1 MTGVELDLRSLAA
14 EGPVHFMGMGGAGM
28 CALAELLSRHGG
40 SVSGCDTKENRS
52 LNDLARLGVTVS
64 IGHDAE
70 HVEDAS
76 ALVVTAAVPSD
87 HPELLRAYERG
98 IPVLKRAQALGAI
111 VNRGLVVAIAGTHG
125 KTTTTAMTTQVLAA
139 GGLNPT
145 GFVGGRVHGWDGNL
159 RFGSDALFVVEADEY
174 DRSFH
179 TLTPDVAVVTNLE
192 ADHLEIYGDLRGV
205 REGFLTFL
213 AGVRGGGRI
222 IACADDH
229 GASSLLPHVG
239 TAGLAPFEPRLLM
252 DWRVDEYLAWS
263 GRLLGVP
270 KRRAAERAAATL
282 ERLHIAGHRRR
293 ELRLLT
299 RAERRAIVIAA
310 AVVHEPDVVI
320 CDMPLSRLDTPE
332 QGFVLA
338 TLQRA
343 RAGRRSIV
351 SLDRLALHG
360 AVAEVLRSASDV
372 VVLKD
377 GRLLLHT
384 SPAELFV
391 GVGIFE
397 MSVAAGGAELAA
409 ALRERGIQSDGGP
422 LHFLVRLPETC
433 QPRDVLAEA
442 ARVGSAVTALV
453 PLIG

>member
-1 MTGVELDLRSLAA
+1 MSDAPTANVVAPVLRADAVRVTIDDAAVVVDLSFTTR
-14 EGPVHFMGMGGAGM
+14 GDHV
-28 CALAELLSRHGG
+28 ALLEVGG
-40 SVSGCDTKENRS
+40 SG
-52 LNDLARLGVTVS
+52 LMP
-64 IGHDAE
+64 
-70 HVEDAS
+70 
-76 ALVVTAAVPSD
+76 ALMHRTLLHRTAGGDGA
-87 HPELLRAYERG
+87 
-98 IPVLKRAQALGAI
+98 PVL
-111 VNRGLVVAIAGTHG
+111 VEV
-125 KTTTTAMTTQVLAA
+125 A
-139 GGLNPT
+139 GGVL
-145 GFVGGRVHGWDGNL
+145 
-159 RFGSDALFVVEADEY
+159 E
-174 DRSFH
+174 
-179 TLTPDVAVVTNLE
+179 VA
-192 ADHLEIYGDLRGV
+192 GKPPGK
-205 REGFLTFL
+205 
-213 AGVRGGGRI
+213 
-222 IACADDH
+222 
-229 GASSLLPHVG
+229 HVG

-422 LHFLVRLPETC
+422 PHFLVRLPETC

-453 PLIG
+453 PLLG